1 MKNSWIFSQ
10 PKKEKYIHNYFCA
23 CTHEFRIKTNVDE
36 MEAPDVLCPKCGNNY
51 FIDAKE
57 WESGASTKIWK
68 QFFWE
73 RDENVD
79 KGIWSVEL
87 YFNIPR
93 YSEKVS
99 SIIFEKEKLLVATLS
114 KKSGSRVEFQYGY
127 PVITKY
133 SLYTNEKVQE
143 VKKLLIQDA
152 KEYLFQNLIDNR
164 PFEIEWIKESDLNEL
179 SIDEKFNCLNYFLT
193 HKHLKEM
200 SMFHW
205 KMPILQRNTIEYPSQ
220 EKMLDYI
227 VDHKKEK
234 SVRKAL
240 YRTYMDALEVTGY
253 YPYSDYVF
261 SRVIEDQN
269 FLVELLS
276 IYPAVKQH
284 IFTDETF
291 TNAIEFIEFLKTHY
305 TEKQISRLFIRE
317 MQNEKTK
324 RSAALNWRD
333 TLRLIQAP
341 DSFEYLEQFFQKVK
355 LNTKSLHD
363 EVIRVSHLAA
373 FDRGDHSTLVYKPH
387 QKSVEVMIE
396 DLAFRLP
403 KDTVEL
409 SKWAQELHNC
419 MFGYA
424 NTIKS
429 GRSIIYGVFRE
440 NKLLYAVELRAMKIA
455 QALGKFN
462 KKIDEIDMNVIKK
475 WHNDFYIKSIT
486 AKGKV

>member
-1 MKNSWIFSQ
+1 MKNSWILSQ
-10 PKKEKYIHNYFCA
+10 SEKEKYIHNYFCA
-23 CTHEFRIKTNVDE
+23 CTNEFRIKTTVDE
-36 MEAPDVLCPKCGNNY
+36 VEAPDVLCPKCGNDY

-57 WESGASTKIWK
+57 WERGSSTKIWK
-68 QFFWE
+68 QFYWE
-73 RDENVD
+73 REESVN
-79 KGIWSVEL
+79 KGTWRVEL
-87 YFNIPR
+87 YFKIPR
-93 YSEKVS
+93 YSEKDS
-99 SIIFEKEKLLVATLS
+99 SIIFDREKLLGATLS
-114 KKSGSRVEFQYGY
+114 QETESKIEFEHAY
-127 PVITKY
+127 PVMAKY
-133 SLYTNEKVQE
+133 SLYTDGKVQE
-143 VKKLLIQDA
+143 LKKLLMQDA

-179 SIDEKFNCLNYFLT
+179 SIDDKFKCLNYFLT

-200 SMFHW
+200 NMFHW

-227 VDHKKEK
+227 VGHKTEK

-240 YRTYMDALEVTGY
+240 YKTYMDALEVTGY
-253 YPYSDYVF
+253 HPYSDYVF

-291 TNAIEFIEFLKTHY
+291 TYAIEFIEFLKTY
-305 TEKQISRLFIRE
+305 YSEKQISKLFISE

-373 FDRGDHSTLVYKPH
+373 FDRGDHSTLAYKPH
-387 QKSVEVMIE
+387 QNSVEVIVE
-396 DLAFRLP
+396 DLEFRLP

-409 SKWAQELHNC
+409 SEWAKELHNC

-440 NKLLYAVELRAMKIA
+440 YELLYAVELRAMKIA

-462 KKIDEIDMNVIKK
+462 RKIDELDINIIKK

-486 AKGKV
+486 AKGKI

>member
-79 KGIWSVEL
+79 KGTWSVEL
-87 YFNIPR
+87 YFKIPR
-93 YSEKVS
+93 YAEKVS
-99 SIIFEKEKLLVATLS
+99 SIIFEKEQLLVATLS
-114 KKSGSRVEFQYGY
+114 QKLGRRVEFQHGY
-127 PVITKY
+127 PVIAKY
-133 SLYTNEKVQE
+133 SLYIDEKVQE

-152 KEYLFQNLIDNR
+152 KEYLFRNLIDNR